1 MIFDIRRIYF
11 SAGRKEKNNI
21 TLWNIKHQC
30 WKCAIIWQMIRDKVS
45 LRICIPLFIKTE
57 QCYATVS
64 LGLYSINIHRD
75 IVVIQCQT
83 IKCRPLNNIDLSII
97 LIEMYNIKWYLMW
110 VFHHTTITVLSYDV
124 WWISKLKTWRTKV
137 I

>member
-1 MIFDIRRIYF
+1 M
-11 SAGRKEKNNI
+11 
-21 TLWNIKHQC
+21 KHQC
-30 WKCAIIWQMIRDKVS
+30 RKNAIFWCIIKDKVS
-45 LRICIPLFIKTE
+45 LRICIPLFITTE
-57 QCYATVS
+57 QSYATVS

-110 VFHHTTITVLSYDV
+110 VFHHTTITLLIFDEP
-124 WWISKLKTWRTKV
+124 LKYYVMNIKTKNMKNKSNLIIFQLLPNV
-137 I
+137 FMLK